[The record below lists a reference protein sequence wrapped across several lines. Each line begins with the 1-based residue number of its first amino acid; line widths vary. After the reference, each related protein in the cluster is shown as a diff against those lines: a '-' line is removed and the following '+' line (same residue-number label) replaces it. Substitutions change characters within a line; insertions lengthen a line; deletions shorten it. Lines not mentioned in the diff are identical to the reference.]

1 MPSEE
6 QSIASPMMASMN
18 PMDFEGRVFM
28 EPQNPSWAAGRRTP
42 AKIYCQ
48 RIRFSTTP
56 IMQHHEEGE
65 ITLPDISQFTP
76 PKTDDDAANALYTLY
91 LTHVTTLVDCV
102 RFCKEKM
109 FFRLF
114 TQFQGTLT
122 VPVQKLLVHP
132 QIAPWVKECDYLM
145 YQRMVK
151 VIAPLTLQVMPPKV
165 MKFLDTIA
173 KLLDSHIAKTFAAL
187 PPHLQD
193 AKLEPATVFS
203 QLLERMLR
211 ANQAAHAASMV
222 LTDDALRASMWAEYA
237 RFVQP
242 KSLMNAFLPD
252 CGYDEEVYRL
262 LTFDVR
268 SLLLPLP
275 AAAVADAERGTH
287 YEDAAAQQRG
297 MAQPAAFELDRIG
310 HFLETLRARFAAVP
324 SRDLLGFVH
333 GVTGHILRDVT
344 MERGQSY
351 NGWLITKCF
360 VDELALW
367 LAHAGGFLARTGPVP
382 NGEQSSFEGGAVD
395 MSAMMAAANGVHVG
409 VVDGSRRASAALTNG
424 GSHSSTG
431 SGAEFDGAVFDARAE
446 EQGLDDSGIG
456 LSLDDR
462 HDVKRPGA
470 TLAAD
475 LAALESM
482 ASAAAEL

>member
-1 MPSEE
+1 
-6 QSIASPMMASMN
+6 MMASMN
-18 PMDFEGRVFM
+18 PMEFEGRVFTT
-28 EPQNPSWAAGRRTP
+28 PQAPSWAADRRTP

-56 IMQHHEEGE
+56 IMQLHEEDGE
-65 ITLPDISQFTP
+65 INLPDISQFTP
-76 PKTDDDAANALYTLY
+76 PKTDEDAANALFTLY

-122 VPVQKLLVHP
+122 VPVQKLLVHAR
-132 QIAPWVKECDYLM
+132 IAPWVKECDYLM

-151 VIAPLTLQVMPPKV
+151 VIAPLTLQVIPPKV

-173 KLLDSHIAKTFAAL
+173 KLLDSHIGKTFAAL
-187 PPHLQD
+187 PAHLQD
-193 AKLEPATVFS
+193 AKLEPATLFG

-222 LTDDALRASMWAEYA
+222 LTDDQHRCRMWAEYA

-275 AAAVADAERGTH
+275 ASDGVEAGTH
-287 YEDAAAQQRG
+287 YEAAALAQRG
-297 MAQPAAFELDRIG
+297 MAQPPAFELDRIG
-310 HFLETLRARFAAVP
+310 HFLEALRGRFPTVA

-333 GVTGHILRDVT
+333 GVTGHVLRDVT

-367 LAHAGGFLARTGPVP
+367 LAHAGGFLARAGPVP
-382 NGEQSSFEGGAVD
+382 NGGQTSASGFEGGGVD
-395 MSAMMAAANGVHVG
+395 MGAMMLRAANGIHG
-409 VVDGSRRASAALTNG
+409 GGSEGSRRGSAALTA
-424 GSHSSTG
+424 GSRGG
-431 SGAEFDGAVFDARAE
+431 SGAEYDGVQFDARAGAD
-446 EQGLDDSGIG
+446 EQGLDLDDSGIG
-456 LSLDDR
+456 LSLDDH

-470 TLAAD
+470 ALAAD
-475 LAALESM
+475 LAALASM